1 VHAGLV
7 QTTAYL
13 RDACKRQCC
22 SKRPI
27 WPATVPKVPQNNFID
42 PPLCQNPDVKS
53 VAFRAPA
60 GACILSAKRKL
71 ATSRLVKRAQNG
83 SVRVCV
89 SIWFRVRYR
98 HLGRHNGNPSQIDGR
113 SPDRSCG
120 GVSMKAQL
128 SRLALGSSSHPWCSR
143 AQVADPPR
151 YLREDRRKTLQAR
164 PPQHPRPSRLLW
176 LPGHCKSASGSPQG
190 TKRWCTE
197 MVFKWQP
204 WFYWGLVARSFFG
217 LSEGD

>member
-1 VHAGLV
+1 
-7 QTTAYL
+7 
-13 RDACKRQCC
+13 
-22 SKRPI
+22 
-27 WPATVPKVPQNNFID
+27 VPKVPQNNFID

-120 GVSMKAQL
+120 GVSMKCSAL
-128 SRLALGSSSHPWCSR
+128 TFSFGIFLASLVLACTGCGSSTLSAGGS
-143 AQVADPPR
+143 A
-151 YLREDRRKTLQAR
+151 ED
-164 PPQHPRPSRLLW
+164 SS
-176 LPGHCKSASGSPQG
+176 SASTPAPAAIKVVMASGLLQKCLGITSGDEKMVHGNGFQMATMVLLG
-190 TKRWCTE
+190 TCG
-197 MVFKWQP
+197 P
-204 WFYWGLVARSFFG
+204 
-217 LSEGD
+217 